1 MYTNY
6 QIFDEDFNAKAWIDT
21 YPFLR
26 IKDASCTYYKENTN
40 EVCWL
45 NDIPLGWIKGFGKEM
60 CDELLEALGKYADDC
75 IIIQMKEKFAMIRIY
90 WRWDDKDY
98 SDAEYEELNRL
109 TSVVEN
115 IISKYTAI
123 SRQTCYICGAQDA
136 SMTYDAWVIPMCM
149 ECRNK

>member
-6 QIFDEDFNAKAWIDT
+6 QIFDEDFNAKEWIDK

-26 IKDASCTYYKENTN
+26 IKDASCTYYEENTD

-45 NDIPLGWIKGFGKEM
+45 NDIPLGWVKGFGKEM
-60 CDELLEALGKYADDC
+60 CDELLEALGEYVNDF

-90 WRWDDKDY
+90 WRWDDKDD
-98 SDAEYEELNRL
+98 SDAVCEELNRL
-109 TSVVEN
+109 TSAVEN
-115 IISKYTAI
+115 IISKYAAI
-123 SRQTCYICGAQDA
+123 SRQTCYICGTQDA
-136 SMTYDAWVIPMCM
+136 SMIYDAWVLPMCM